1 MKINFKSKKLWGGFL
16 VVIILIILLIPKGP
30 QTPKYETVKAEKGIV
45 KQTVDATGSIE
56 SSNGVSLRFQMSGNI
71 GEIAVKEGDP
81 VRVGQFMGNLNLPE
95 LDAAI
100 SQAQASL
107 NQKVAGATNEQVL
120 VAERQL
126 DSAKVSLEKAEKA
139 LADTIKLGEQNL
151 SASNYQLEKA
161 ENNLLEVTKLA
172 EENMKSKYNYTSS
185 SLDDANI
192 KIYNSYT
199 LAESVKNSYFNSTD
213 QQGIKVQSIL
223 RSRMTTARDGSKSML
238 ASLDDNS
245 RVDVDAAVNKMVAY
259 LDEVLSS
266 LTEIRDFCDEHTY
279 KTSVPDSVRNS
290 IDTQKS
296 LISSAK
302 NSIISLKNDISVLKV
317 QNENNI
323 NNANNAITSLRNDI
337 SVLEIQN
344 ANNENSARS
353 AIDVAKSNVAIQE
366 ANFQSVTADPREVDL
381 AYYRAALEQARAN
394 KQKSILS
401 SPVDG
406 IVSKVNKKQGELA
419 GPSDV
424 IFEIISPHR
433 EIVIDVSETDVV
445 KLSLE
450 DEAQITFDAF
460 GQDTKFK
467 GRVIT
472 IEPSSTDIQGVVYYK
487 VKIDFPEEGDK
498 VRPGMTANVMVET
511 DRRDDSVFLPN
522 RAITTKEDKKY
533 VKVLSNDQVEE
544 REIKLGIKGDGG
556 VVEIV
561 SGLTG
566 GEEVIL
572 KTLD

>member
-1 MKINFKSKKLWGGFL
+1 MKINFKSKKIWGGVL
-16 VVIILIILLIPKGP
+16 VAIILVILLIPKGP
-30 QTPKYETVKAEKGIV
+30 QTPKYETVRAEKGTI
-45 KQTVDATGSIE
+45 KQTVDATGSIQ

-71 GEIAVKEGDP
+71 GEIVVKEGDP
-81 VRVGQFMGNLNLPE
+81 VKVGQFMGSLNLPE

-107 NQKVAGATNEQVL
+107 SQKVAGATDEQVL

-139 LADTIKLGEQNL
+139 LTDTIKLGEENL
-151 SASNYQLEKA
+151 TASNYQLEKA
-161 ENNLLEVTKLA
+161 EKNLLEVTKLA
-172 EENMKSKYNYTSS
+172 EENMRSKYNYTSS

-223 RSRMTTARDGSKSML
+223 RSRMITARDGSKAML
-238 ASLDDNS
+238 TSLDDTN
-245 RVDVDAAVNKMVAY
+245 RADVDAAVNKMITY

-296 LISSAK
+296 LVSSAK

-323 NNANNAITSLRNDI
+323 NNANDAIISLKNDI
-337 SVLEIQN
+337 SVLKIQN
-344 ANNENSARS
+344 NNNENSARS

-366 ANFQSVTADPREVDL
+366 ANLKSLTANPRDVDL
-381 AYYRAALEQARAN
+381 AYYRAALEQAKAN

-406 IVSKVNKKQGELA
+406 VVSKVNKKQGELT

-424 IFEIISPHR
+424 IFEVISPHQ
-433 EIVIDVSETDVV
+433 EIVLDVSETDVV

-450 DEAQITFDAF
+450 DEAEITFDAF

-467 GRVIT
+467 GKVMT

-487 VKIDFPEEGDK
+487 VKIDFPEEGGR
-498 VRPGMTANVMVET
+498 VRPGMTANVVIET
-511 DRRDDSVFLPN
+511 DKRDDAVFLPN
-522 RAITTKEDKKY
+522 RAVTTKDDKKY
-533 VKVLSNDQVEE
+533 VKVLVNGQVEE
-544 REIKLGIKGDGG
+544 KEIKLGIKGDGG
-556 VVEIV
+556 VVEVI
-561 SGLTG
+561 SGLGG